1 MIILTI
7 NGKTDEKC
15 CQASGIASLKEVFV
29 LRKIGNQSKKRS
41 TFLSLKIVP
50 VALVE

>member
-1 MIILTI
+1 MIILTS
-7 NGKTDEKC
+7 NGKIDQKC
-15 CQASGIASLKEVFV
+15 CQALGIASLKEVFV
-29 LRKIGNQSKKRS
+29 LRKIGNSSKIRP